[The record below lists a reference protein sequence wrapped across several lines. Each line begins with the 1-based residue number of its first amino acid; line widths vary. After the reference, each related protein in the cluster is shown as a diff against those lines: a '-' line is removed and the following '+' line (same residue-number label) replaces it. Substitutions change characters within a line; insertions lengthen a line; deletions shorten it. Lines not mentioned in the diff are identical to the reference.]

1 MILLKARYFIIQVLH
16 NECESG
22 GLQLKQVLVSY
33 NVIYE
38 KETEHVIGVK
48 EKRSNQF
55 NLQLWYGIPCVLDEN
70 IILFPRT
77 RNTR

>member
-16 NECESG
+16 NECESD
-22 GLQLKQVLVSY
+22 GLKLKQVPESY

-48 EKRSNQF
+48 Q
-55 NLQLWYGIPCVLDEN
+55 
-70 IILFPRT
+70 
-77 RNTR
+77 